1 MKAYGIVRRV
11 DDLGRVVIPK
21 EIRRN
26 YNIKE
31 GDALEITTSRE
42 GILLTPCSSYLE
54 DTERRE
60 WADKVIKKYENLFTS
75 VFVVGKKTTV
85 VFNDGVS
92 ATAVCKAEDTFD
104 YAVGVAV
111 ALCHRFPDG
120 KQNAP
125 YNLFH

>member
-1 MKAYGIVRRV
+1 MKAYGIVRRI
-11 DDLGRVVIPK
+11 DDLGRIVIPK
-21 EIRRN
+21 EIRKN

-42 GILLTPCSSYLE
+42 GILLTPCSSYLD
-54 DTERRE
+54 DTEKRE
-60 WADKVIKKYENLFTS
+60 WADKVIKRYEKTFTS

-85 VFNDGVS
+85 VFADGIS
-92 ATAVCKAEDTFD
+92 ATAVCEAEDTFD

-111 ALCHRFPDG
+111 AICHRYPDA